1 MPFSLLGQWFLTSGV
16 HYIHW
21 CGAKIPGILGAAAG
35 YRSGGLERADPG
47 KIALVAGVENQVT
60 PIL

>member
-1 MPFSLLGQWFLTSGV
+1 MYASLLASGDNPKSLV
-16 HYIHW
+16 FTWGIF
-21 CGAKIPGILGAAAG
+21 PLGILGAAAG
-35 YRSGGLERADPG
+35 YRSGGLGRADPG